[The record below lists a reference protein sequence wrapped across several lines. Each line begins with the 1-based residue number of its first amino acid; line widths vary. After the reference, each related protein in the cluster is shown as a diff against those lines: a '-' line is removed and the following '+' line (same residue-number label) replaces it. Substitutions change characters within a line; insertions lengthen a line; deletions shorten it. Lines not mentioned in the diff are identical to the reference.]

1 MSDTKRKAAP
11 VESSPALLAYLDE
24 LVEHLWRLIPGAIR
38 GSDADA
44 IHDARVAT
52 RRLKAALDLLESAID
67 HRRLRPFAR
76 TLRKLRKRL
85 GPLRDLDVMGDHLR
99 ELKKEADEERLI
111 AITWLEVRIDEL
123 RKLAVNE
130 ARDTAPPGKMLAK
143 LGTWWG
149 VRDDISEAAAVT
161 DSLLADSLSRQIAT
175 FAKESN
181 RLVAPMSSDAAD
193 AVVDRVDPHAIRIAG
208 KSLRYTLEMAR
219 VQGFAFSGDVM
230 KSFKRMQDSL
240 GLWHDFI
247 VLTERMLSI
256 SGDEQLA
263 HHDAPTQRAILGLSQ
278 VTLRSAEEQLD
289 KFAALWIEKGV
300 AINEAIV
307 RASAG
312 ASAGPSTDP
321 DSSSEIVS
329 DAPPAINESQ
339 TDRDP
344 SDSEGTADREEISPD
359 APEAA

>member
-1 MSDTKRKAAP
+1 MSHEKHENDPAP
-11 VESSPALLAYLDE
+11 PALLTYLDE
-24 LVEHLWRLIPGAIR
+24 LVEHLRRLIPGAIR

-52 RRLKAALDLLESAID
+52 RRLKAALDLLETAID
-67 HRRLRPFAR
+67 HRRLRPFAN
-76 TLRKLRKRL
+76 TLRKLRRRL

-99 ELKKEADEERLI
+99 ELAKDADPDRAT
-111 AITWLEVRIDEL
+111 AIDWLEVRVEEF
-123 RKLAVNE
+123 RKGAVSD

-149 VRDDISEAAAVT
+149 VRDDISEATAIT
-161 DSLLADSLSRQIAT
+161 NSLLSDSLARQIAT

-181 RLVAPMSSDAAD
+181 RLVAPLSSDEPSTI
-193 AVVDRVDPHAIRIAG
+193 VGERVDPHAIRIAG

-219 VQGFAFSGDVM
+219 VQGFAFSGEVM

-263 HHDAPTQRAILGLSQ
+263 HHDAPTQRAILGLAQ
-278 VTLRSAEEQLD
+278 VTLRRAEEQLD
-289 KFAALWIEKGV
+289 KFADLWIEKGV
-300 AINEAIV
+300 AITDAIA
-307 RASAG
+307 RTSASPDI
-312 ASAGPSTDP
+312 SADEQAAL
-321 DSSSEIVS
+321 SE
-329 DAPPAINESQ
+329 PQ
-339 TDRDP
+339 TGRDL
-344 SDSEGTADREEISPD
+344 SDSGRTADPEAPASD